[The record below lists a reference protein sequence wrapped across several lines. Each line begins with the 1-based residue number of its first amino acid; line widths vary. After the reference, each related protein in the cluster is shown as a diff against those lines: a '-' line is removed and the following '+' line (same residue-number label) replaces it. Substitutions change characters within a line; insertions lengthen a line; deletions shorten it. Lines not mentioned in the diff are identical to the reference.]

1 MWRGG
6 LSAPASL
13 YIHASRPL
21 LSENGTSTLMHEI
34 VHIGMAASAEK
45 GADWIVEGMAEYYG
59 LQLLLRSGTITQNR
73 YARALSQLSE
83 WGADQELG
91 CNGSANGAVS
101 ARAALL
107 MHELDRE
114 LRKKTKNEY
123 NLDDVMNVLARQEQ
137 RISIAD
143 LENAVNQ
150 LLGQESAVLNEA
162 APGNCSN

>member
-34 VHIGMAASAEK
+34 IHIGMAASAEK
-45 GADWIVEGMAEYYG
+45 GADWVIEGMAEYYG

-73 YARALSQLSE
+73 YAKALSQLGD
-83 WGADQELG
+83 WGADQQLG
-91 CNGSANGAVS
+91 CNGEANGAVT
-101 ARAALL
+101 ARATLL
-107 MHELDRE
+107 MHDLDRE
-114 LRKKTKNEY
+114 LRKKTSKEH

-137 RISIAD
+137 KISISNFED
-143 LENAVNQ
+143 TVRQ
-150 LLGQESAVLNEA
+150 FLGQESSTLKKA
-162 APGNCSN
+162 APGSCLN